1 MFPGNPNHDLGI
13 ANIMFFYL
21 KKNRNHLLARHSNP
35 SIRVPD
41 LVALVQDDVMPVV
54 LLDVVLHNAY
64 V

>member
-1 MFPGNPNHDLGI
+1 MFPGNLTHDLAI
-13 ANIMFFYL
+13 ANI
-21 KKNRNHLLARHSNP
+21 KNRNHLLARHSNP